1 LPTPEKDWTALA
13 VGEHF
18 GARTDIVNMTGISV
32 GLIPWIMSA
41 GTLVLHHPF
50 NPLIFVRQLV
60 EEKVNFTLAVPT
72 VVVDILKHPVLEKLD
87 LSHLRYFAQGGAAP
101 PPWTFV
107 ELKRRVLSR

>member
-1 LPTPEKDWTALA
+1 MA